1 MNEADTYI
9 YPDGPADMM
18 NQDEMVTKITET
30 GNVAIFADDLIEGDK
45 YFKIYH
51 LEQPRRKA
59 RDILNFIESHRLEI
73 GYFEDMLVLSVDGEP
88 MVETALREQG
98 DLRTAVE
105 ALMDYEEL

>member
-18 NQDEMVTKITET
+18 NQDEMVTKITDT

-51 LEQPRRKA
+51 LDEPRRKA
-59 RDILNFIESHRLEI
+59 EDILYFIESHKIEI
-73 GYFEDMLVLSVDGEP
+73 EYVADFVVLSVEGEP
-88 MVETALREQG
+88 LVETRFTEPG
-98 DLRTAVE
+98 DLRATLE

>member
-18 NQDEMVTKITET
+18 NQDEMVTKVTET
-30 GNVAIFADDLIEGDK
+30 GNVAVFADDLIEGDK

-51 LEQPRRKA
+51 LEPPRRKA
-59 RDILNFIESHRLEI
+59 RDVLDFIESNRIEI
-73 GYFEDMLVLSVDGEP
+73 SYFENMLVLSVDRNP
-88 MVETALREQG
+88 MVETVLLEPG